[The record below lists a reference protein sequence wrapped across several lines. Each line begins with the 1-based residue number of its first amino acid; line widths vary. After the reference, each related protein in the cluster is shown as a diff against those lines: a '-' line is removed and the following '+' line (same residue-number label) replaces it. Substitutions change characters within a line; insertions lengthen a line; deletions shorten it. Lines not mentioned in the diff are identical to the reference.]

1 MRTRSSVLF
10 TTAGAGWMAA
20 CAANLFLLG
29 GTQPLRAQEKPAP
42 RSVTFWGVATNP
54 DGRPRT
60 GVAGVTFSLYKQ
72 ETGGAPL
79 WMETQNVNLDSA
91 GGYTAQ
97 IGAAHP
103 EGLPIDLFASG
114 QARWLEIQVDGQTSR
129 RVLLVSVPYALKA
142 VDAETLGGLPASA
155 FALAG
160 ASGHTPGASSVESA
174 KPESARPAAV
184 PAASVTGSGTA
195 GTLSVWTGASA
206 LGNSAILESGGN
218 VGIGGVSTSGY
229 KFKVSS
235 ASGPGILGSVTGSTA
250 IGTKGQNAS
259 TSGDTIGV
267 NGLVESDTGIGVFG
281 AAISTSGSPT
291 GVSGNAASLVGIGV
305 YGDSPGPSVL
315 GSTLGVLPAGVW
327 GDTTDSGAGVLGTSD
342 TAAAV
347 AAYNKSS
354 NQAALFAENN
364 STNSTSIVLA
374 TYSENFGGY
383 CDIFVNGN
391 LSCSGSVG
399 GHAFVGPG
407 ASREVSLYAV
417 QSPENWFEDTG
428 SGQLHNGAALVAIEP
443 EYAQTVNTGM
453 QYHVFLTP
461 NGDCKGLYVSQKS
474 PGSFEVHELGGGTSS
489 IAFDYRVVA
498 RRKGFENIR
507 LGDLTNKIQRG
518 SGSPRKPAARRR
530 APNPALER

>member
-1 MRTRSSVLF
+1 MRTLSSVLS
-10 TTAGAGWMAA
+10 TLAGAGWMTA
-20 CAANLFLLG
+20 CAAGVFLLS
-29 GTQPLRAQEKPAP
+29 GTQPARAQEKPAP

-54 DGRPRT
+54 DGKPKT
-60 GVAGVTFSLYKQ
+60 GVAGVTFSLYKE

-79 WMETQNVNLDSA
+79 WMETQNVTLDSA

-97 IGAAHP
+97 IGATHP
-103 EGLPIDLFASG
+103 DGLPIDLFASG
-114 QARWLEIQVDGQTSR
+114 QARWLEIQVDGQTPR

-160 ASGHTPGASSVESA
+160 APGRAPSLSPVDSG
-174 KPESARPAAV
+174 KPESARAAAV
-184 PAASVTGSGTA
+184 PATTVTGTGTA
-195 GTLSVWTGASA
+195 GTLSVWTAAST
-206 LGNSAILESGGN
+206 LGNSEIAESGGN

-235 ASGPGILGSVTGSTA
+235 ASGQGILGSVTSSTA
-250 IGTKGQNAS
+250 IAVKGQNSS
-259 TSGDTIGV
+259 TSGDAIGV
-267 NGLVESDTGIGVFG
+267 NGLVASDTGFGVFG
-281 AAISTSGSPT
+281 AATSTSGSPT

-327 GDTTDSGAGVLGTSD
+327 GDTTDSGAGVLGTAD
-342 TAAAV
+342 TAAAI

-399 GHAFVGPG
+399 GHAFVGPD

-428 SGQLHNGAALVAIEP
+428 SGQLHNGAALVALDP

-474 PGSFEVHELGGGTSS
+474 PTSFEVRELGGGASS

-498 RRKGFENIR
+498 RRRGFENIR

-518 SGSPRKPAARRR
+518 TGSKGPAARRR
-530 APNPALER
+530 KPNQTLER